1 MNRYTTLKQLG
12 DGTYGSVLMGK
23 SNESGELVAIK
34 RMKRKFYSWEEC
46 MNLREVKSLKKLSHA
61 NVVKLKEVIREN
73 DHLYFVFEY
82 MKENLYQLMKDRNKL
97 FPESVIRNIMYQIL
111 QGLSFIHKHGF
122 FHRDMK
128 PENLLCMGPELV
140 KIADFGLAREIRSRP
155 PYTDYVSTRWYRA
168 PEVLLRSSVYSS
180 PIDMWAVGCIMA
192 ELYTLR
198 PLFPGNS
205 EVDEIF
211 KICQVLGTV
220 KKSDWPEGYQL
231 AAAMSFRFPQCVP
244 TNLKTLIPNASNEAI
259 SLMRDMLQWDPK
271 KRPTAVQALRYPYFQ
286 VGQVLGPPPQ
296 YVEQQKPQVRTIQAP
311 EPKPLSLTKSDQQPP
326 AQRTRAPAPAPAL
339 APGPNRVLHQ
349 PLQQIPVPQASLHSD
364 SHKQE
369 RPVSPSLNN
378 NNSPLKPTPAG
389 NENNLVGTKSGRRRW
404 GQTTVKA
411 VDSWDEF
418 DDSDMGVSYSKK
430 PSIGSVKEKM
440 LQDSVFRHPE
450 PKPLNTYSTVIK
462 LPSNTTTTLNRNDS
476 ETSNSS
482 SARQHY
488 LRQSRYLPGVN
499 PKNTSL
505 VGNKE
510 SGRDLWGNSTSLMN
524 KPLGPIGAELSVSRV
539 NADDPKPTDKLPVKE
554 KTLDKVELPKGT
566 CHFTLRNFVSTNYN
580 PSGGYVSSFQKKE
593 VGSAGQRIQLAP
605 LGSTSAT
612 SAWKSGLGSQIRKP
626 SVAPPTVIPD
636 SPAFRGMHTLWF
648 LIAPPTGTCPHCGLC
663 VEDLPTVKLGVSVFW
678 RSS

>member
-23 SNESGELVAIK
+23 SNENGELVAIK

-82 MKENLYQLMKDRNKL
+82 MKENLYQLMKDRENKM
-97 FPESVIRNIMYQIL
+97 FSENEIRNIMFQVVS
-111 QGLSFIHKHGF
+111 GLAFVHKHGF

-128 PENLLCMGPELV
+128 PENLLCMGPELI

-231 AAAMSFRFPQCVP
+231 AAAMNFRFPQCVP
-244 TNLKTLIPNASNEAI
+244 TNLKTLIPNASSEAI
-259 SLMRDMLQWDPK
+259 SLMRDMLQWDPQ
-271 KRPTAVQALRYPYFQ
+271 KRPTAAQALRYPYFQ

-296 YVEQQKPQVRTIQAP
+296 YVGQQKAQVRTVQAP
-311 EPKPLSLTKSDQQPP
+311 EPKPLPLGKPDQHSQ
-326 AQRTRAPAPAPAL
+326 APKTVAPV
-339 APGPNRVLHQ
+339 PGPGRAHHQ
-349 PLQQIPVPQASLHSD
+349 PLQQIPLPQDSLQ
-364 SHKQE
+364 SHGHRQE
-369 RPVSPSLNN
+369 LLASPSPR
-378 NNSPLKPTPAG
+378 NNSPPVKPSQSG
-389 NENNLVGTKSGRRRW
+389 NENSAVGMKSGRRRW
-404 GQTTVKA
+404 GQTAVKTL
-411 VDSWDEF
+411 DSWDEF
-418 DDSDMGVSYSKK
+418 DDSDVGVSFSKK
-430 PSIGSVKEKM
+430 PSMGSIKEKA
-440 LQDSVFRHPE
+440 LEGHLE
-450 PKPLNTYSTVIK
+450 PKPLSTYTAVIK
-462 LPSNTTTTLNRNDS
+462 LPSIAATTINRTDS
-476 ETSNSS
+476 ETSNS

-499 PKNTSL
+499 PKNTSFT
-505 VGNKE
+505 GNKE
-510 SGRDLWGNSTSLMN
+510 PGRSLWGNPTSLVN
-524 KPLGPIGAELSVSRV
+524 KPLGPIGSDLSVSRV
-539 NADDPKPTDKLPVKE
+539 NAEDPIPTDKSLVRE
-554 KTLDKVELPKGT
+554 KALNKVELPKG
-566 CHFTLRNFVSTNYN
+566 HFMSSNYN
-580 PSGGYVSSFQKKE
+580 PGGGYVSSFQKKE

-605 LGSTSAT
+605 LGSTSAKYEG
-612 SAWKSGLGSQIRKP
+612 WKSKMAKSQIPASSFTMPGR
-626 SVAPPTVIPD
+626 SLLSRAPPIQPVHGRVD
-636 SPAFRGMHTLWF
+636 WAAKYGGHR
-648 LIAPPTGTCPHCGLC
+648 
-663 VEDLPTVKLGVSVFW
+663 
-678 RSS
+678 